1 MNAQIAHVTLWGDAG
16 GKGSPANGTSAT
28 MSELMSGSRERTG
41 GPEPET
47 CVDPAVYNLP
57 PRGAATRFPSPGA
70 PAVIHHTCSARRA
83 AIAVGLCVVSGIA
96 AARPAFAA
104 PANLAAVPADAVWMM
119 HLDMDAARES
129 TVVRRTYERA
139 MAMHP
144 HAEGMIAMV
153 KGMTGMDPRKD
164 PHDVTVYGRDTD
176 KRNAVMVV
184 RAKANREF
192 LEKMVEKARDHRTME
207 HAGRTLHSWTQ
218 RGRKGGTGETVVG
231 AFQADDRMVFARSA
245 DAVKM
250 ALDVLD
256 GSKAAYAAGPL
267 AGGVKP
273 GSILVAR
280 AAAIDPD
287 TKCPVLRQGRGYRVA
302 AGEDGGRSFYR
313 AKLDMKSAAA
323 AGLTEDVVEGFE
335 AVVKLRWEGD
345 DVAMKLLSGLRTE
358 TSGDVCTIAWDASAD
373 DVWKAMEKAVTQWER
388 KHRRS
393 GDGGR
398 ACAAC
403 GTDGCEGCGGCPF
416 QGEGDSKKEGRPQV
430 EEF

>member
-1 MNAQIAHVTLWGDAG
+1 M
-16 GKGSPANGTSAT
+16 
-28 MSELMSGSRERTG
+28 
-41 GPEPET
+41 
-47 CVDPAVYNLP
+47 
-57 PRGAATRFPSPGA
+57 
-70 PAVIHHTCSARRA
+70 IHHTCSARRA

-164 PHDVTVYGRDTD
+164 LHDVTVYGRDTD

>member
-1 MNAQIAHVTLWGDAG
+1 VIQRTF
-16 GKGSPANGTSAT
+16 STPRAT
-28 MSELMSGSRERTG
+28 
-41 GPEPET
+41 
-47 CVDPAVYNLP
+47 
-57 PRGAATRFPSPGA
+57 
-70 PAVIHHTCSARRA
+70 
-83 AIAVGLCVVSGIA
+83 IAVGLCSGIA
-96 AARPAFAA
+96 CVAAAVRPAAAA
-104 PANLAAVPADAVWMM
+104 PASLAAVPADAVWMM

-129 TVVRRTYERA
+129 TVVRRTHDRA

-144 HAEGMIAMV
+144 HAEGMMTMV
-153 KGMTGMDPRKD
+153 KGITGMDPRKD
-164 PHDVTVYGRDTD
+164 LHDITVYGRDTD

-184 RAKANREF
+184 RARANREF

-207 HAGRTLHSWTQ
+207 HGGRTLHSWTQ
-218 RGRKGGTGETVVG
+218 RGRKGHQEKDHKNHTDHSGETVVG

-287 TKCPVLRQGRGYRVA
+287 TKCPVLRQGRSYRVA

-313 AKLDMKSAAA
+313 AKLDMKSVEA
-323 AGLTEDVVEGFE
+323 AGLAEDVVEGFE
-335 AVVKLRWEGD
+335 AVVKLRWDGD
-345 DVAMKLLSGLRTE
+345 ADALKLLSGLRTE
-358 TSGDVCTIAWDASAD
+358 TSGDTCTIAWDASAD
-373 DVWKAMEKAVTQWER
+373 DVWKAMDRAVTEWER

-393 GDGGR
+393 GNAGKG
-398 ACAAC
+398 CAAC
-403 GTDGCEGCGGCPF
+403 GKDDCTGCGACPF
-416 QGEGDSKKEGRPQV
+416 QGEGDPETEGPKPQV